1 MVKQLTNRFIWVIVE
16 AFSLRGGCLSFIAKR
31 GEQFNTGESD
41 MKIIKRNGTEVSFDV
56 EKIVNAIHKAN
67 NEVSEDN
74 RLTEE
79 QISRIVNK
87 VVALSR
93 DLNRAVNVEEIQDF
107 VENQIMDQKAF
118 AVARKYIT
126 YRYNRAL
133 IRKSNTTDAQI
144 LTLIE
149 CNNEEVKQENSNKNP
164 TVNSVQRDYMAGEVS
179 KDLTRRI
186 LLPREIVEAH
196 DEGLIHFH
204 DADYFAQ
211 HMHNCDLVNLEDM
224 LQNGTV
230 ISGTFIEK
238 PHSFSTACNIATQ
251 IIAQVASN
259 QYGGQSISLT
269 HLAPFVDI
277 SRKKIRKEVAEE
289 LAEVGITDE
298 KQIAKVAEKRLR
310 DEIGKGIQTI
320 QYQVVTLLTTNGQ
333 APFVTVFMYLGE
345 ARSEREKNDLAL
357 IIEET
362 LKQRIQG
369 VKNESGVWV
378 TPAFPKLIYVLEED
392 NVREGTPYWH
402 LTELAAKCTAKRMV
416 PDYISEKKMLEY
428 KIDKNGEGHC
438 YTCMGCRSFLTPY
451 VDENGKPKY
460 YGRFNQGVVTINLVD
475 VALSSGGDEKKF
487 WTIFDERLDLCYRAL
502 MYRHNRLK
510 GTLSDAAPILWQYGA
525 LARLDKGEP
534 IDKLLYG
541 GYSTISL
548 GYAGLYE
555 CTKYMTG
562 KSHTDAEAKPFA
574 LSVMQHMNDKCKEWK
589 AQENIDFSLYGTP
602 LESTTYKFS
611 KCLQQRFGVI
621 PGVTDKNYITNSY
634 HVHVSEKI
642 DAFTKLKFE
651 SEFQQLSPGGAISYV
666 EVPNM
671 QNNIPAVLSVMQY
684 IYDNIMYAELNTK
697 SDFCQV
703 CGYGGEIQIVEE
715 DGKLLWECPHCH
727 NRDQAK
733 MNVARRTCGYIG
745 TQFWNQGRTQEIKDR
760 VLHL

>member
-1 MVKQLTNRFIWVIVE
+1 
-16 AFSLRGGCLSFIAKR
+16 
-31 GEQFNTGESD
+31 
-41 MKIIKRNGTEVSFDV
+41 MKIIKRSGQEVVFDRSKITNAV
-56 EKIVNAIHKAN
+56 EKANAS
-67 NEVSEDN
+67 VSAGK
-74 RLTEE
+74 RLTKKQIEKIGANVE
-79 QISRIVNK
+79 QIASNRK
-87 VVALSR
+87 RALS
-93 DLNRAVNVEEIQDF
+93 VEEIQDI
-107 VENQIMDQKAF
+107 VENQIMELKAF
-118 AVARKYIT
+118 DVARKYIT
-126 YRYNRAL
+126 YRYTRQL
-133 IRKSNTTDAQI
+133 VRKSNTTDEQI
-144 LTLIE
+144 LSLIE

-179 KDLTRRI
+179 KDITRRI
-186 LLPREIVEAH
+186 LLPKEVVDAH
-196 DEGLIHFH
+196 ESGIIHFH
-204 DADYFAQ
+204 DSDYFAQ

-230 ISGTFIEK
+230 ISGTLIEK

-269 HLAPFVDI
+269 HLAPFVEV
-277 SRKKIRKEVAEE
+277 SRQKIRREVAQELNAVGVTCEE
-289 LAEVGITDE
+289 DIN
-298 KQIAKVAEKRLR
+298 KIAEKRLR
-310 DEIGKGIQTI
+310 EEIRRGIQTI

-333 APFVTVFMYLGE
+333 APFITVFMYLNE
-345 ARSEREKNDLAL
+345 ARNEAEKADLAL

-362 LKQRIQG
+362 LHQRIQG
-369 VKNESGVWV
+369 VKNESGVWI
-378 TPAFPKLIYVLEED
+378 TPAFPKLIYVLEPD
-392 NVREGTPYWH
+392 NVTEGSKYWY
-402 LTELAAKCTAKRMV
+402 LTELSAKCTAKRMV

-428 KIDKNGEGHC
+428 KVDKNGDGHC

-475 VALSSGGDEKKF
+475 VALSSGGDEEKF
-487 WTIFDERLDLCYRAL
+487 WKIFDDRCELCYRAL
-502 MYRHNRLK
+502 MERHNRLK

-525 LARLDKGEP
+525 LARLEKGEK

-555 CTKYMTG
+555 CVKYMTG
-562 KSHTDAEAKPFA
+562 KSHTSEEAKPFA
-574 LSVMQHMNDKCKEWK
+574 LRVMQFMNDKCKGWK
-589 AQENIDFSLYGTP
+589 AKENIDFSLYGTP
-602 LESTTYKFS
+602 LESTTYKFA
-611 KCLQQRFGVI
+611 KCLQARFGI
-621 PGVTDKNYITNSY
+621 IEGVTDKSYITNSY
-634 HVHVSEKI
+634 HVHVTEPI

-671 QNNIPAVLSVMQY
+671 QNNIPAVLALMQY

-697 SDFCQV
+697 SDYCAV
-703 CGYGGEIQIVEE
+703 CNYDGEIEVTEE
-715 DGKLLWECPHCH
+715 DGKLIWRCPACG
-727 NRDQAK
+727 NLDQTK

>member
-1 MVKQLTNRFIWVIVE
+1 
-16 AFSLRGGCLSFIAKR
+16 
-31 GEQFNTGESD
+31 
-41 MKIIKRNGTEVSFDV
+41 MKIIKRNGTEVAFDV
-56 EKIVNAIHKAN
+56 NKIANAVRKAN
-67 NEVSEDN
+67 NEVSEEN
-74 RLTEE
+74 RLSEE
-79 QISRIVNK
+79 QIDKICKK
-87 VVALSR
+87 VTALAN

-107 VENQIMDQKAF
+107 VENQIMNEKAF

-126 YRYNRAL
+126 YRYTRAL
-133 IRKSNTTDAQI
+133 VRRANTTDAQI

-186 LLPREIVEAH
+186 LLPPDIVAAH

-269 HLAPFVDI
+269 HLAPFVDV
-277 SRKKIRKEVAEE
+277 SRQKIRKEVKEE
-289 LAEVGITDE
+289 LATVGSSDE
-298 KQIAKVAEKRLR
+298 DAIARIAEKRLR
-310 DEIGKGIQTI
+310 EEIKKGIQTI

-345 ARSEREKNDLAL
+345 ARSEQERADLAL

-362 LKQRIQG
+362 LNQRIQG

-392 NVREGTPYWH
+392 NVREGSKYWY

-475 VALSSGGDEKKF
+475 VALSSEKNMDKF
-487 WTIFDERLDLCYRAL
+487 WQIFDERLELCHRAL

-525 LARLDKGEP
+525 LARLKKGET

-555 CTKYMTG
+555 CVKYMTG
-562 KSHTDAEAKPFA
+562 KSHTDEEAKPFA

-589 AQENIDFSLYGTP
+589 KEHNIDFSLYGTP

-611 KCLQQRFGVI
+611 KCLQKRFGII

-634 HVHVSEKI
+634 HVHVTEPI

-671 QNNIPAVLSVMQY
+671 QNNIPAVLAVMQY

-697 SDFCQV
+697 SDYCQV
-703 CGYGGEIQIVEE
+703 CGYDGEIQIVEE
-715 DGKLLWECPHCH
+715 DGKLIWECPHCH
-727 NRDQAK
+727 NRDQSK

-745 TQFWNQGRTQEIKDR
+745 TQFWNQGRTQEIRDR

>member
-1 MVKQLTNRFIWVIVE
+1 
-16 AFSLRGGCLSFIAKR
+16 
-31 GEQFNTGESD
+31 
-41 MKIIKRNGTEVSFDV
+41 MKIIKRNGAEEGFDV
-56 EKIVNAIHKAN
+56 EKIVNAVHKAN
-67 NEVSEDN
+67 NEVSEEN
-74 RLTEE
+74 RLSEA
-79 QISRIVNK
+79 QIGLIAEK
-87 VVALSR
+87 VTALAG
-93 DLNRAVNVEEIQDF
+93 DLNRAVSVEEVQDF

-126 YRYNRAL
+126 YRYTRAL
-133 IRKSNTTDAQI
+133 IRRANTTDAQI

-186 LLPREIVEAH
+186 LLPRDIVEAH
-196 DEGLIHFH
+196 DEGIIHFH

-269 HLAPFVDI
+269 HLAPFVDV
-277 SRKKIRKEVAEE
+277 SRQKIRAEVREE
-289 LAEVGITDE
+289 LADVGVMEDTVNRI
-298 KQIAKVAEKRLR
+298 AEKRLR
-310 DEIGKGIQTI
+310 DEIKKGIQTI

-345 ARSEREKNDLAL
+345 ARNERERADLAM

-362 LKQRIQG
+362 LNQRIEG

-392 NVREGTPYWH
+392 NVREGSRYWY
-402 LTELAAKCTAKRMV
+402 LTELAARCTAKRMV
-416 PDYISEKKMLEY
+416 PDYISEKKMLEF
-428 KIDKNGEGHC
+428 KVDKNGEGHC

-451 VDENGKPKY
+451 VDEEGKPKY
-460 YGRFNQGVVTINLVD
+460 YGRFNQGVVTINLPD
-475 VALSSGGDEKKF
+475 VALSSGGDMEKF
-487 WTIFDERLDLCYRAL
+487 WQIFDERLELCHRAL
-502 MYRHNRLK
+502 MERHNRLK

-525 LARLDKGEP
+525 LARLKKGET

-555 CTKYMTG
+555 CVKYMTG
-562 KSHTDAEAKPFA
+562 KTHTDPSAKPFA

-589 AQENIDFSLYGTP
+589 KMHNIDFSLYGTP
-602 LESTTYKFS
+602 LESTTYKFA
-611 KCLQQRFGVI
+611 KALQKRFGI
-621 PGVTDKNYITNSY
+621 IEGVTDKNYITNSY
-634 HVHVSEKI
+634 HVHVTEHI

-671 QNNIPAVLSVMQY
+671 QDNIPAVLSVMQY

-697 SDFCQV
+697 SDYCQV
-703 CGYGGEIQIVEE
+703 CGYDGEIQIVE
-715 DGKLLWECPHCH
+715 DGGKLYWECPHCH
-727 NRDQAK
+727 NRDQSK

-745 TQFWNQGRTQEIKDR
+745 TQYWNQGRTQEIKDR

>member
-1 MVKQLTNRFIWVIVE
+1 
-16 AFSLRGGCLSFIAKR
+16 
-31 GEQFNTGESD
+31 
-41 MKIIKRNGTEVSFDV
+41 MKIIKRNGTEVDFDL
-56 EKIVNAIHKAN
+56 EKIENAIRKAN
-67 NEVSEDN
+67 NEVSESN
-74 RLTEE
+74 RLTEK
-79 QISRIVNK
+79 QIALITNK
-87 VVALSR
+87 VAGLAG

-126 YRYNRAL
+126 YRYTRAL
-133 IRKSNTTDAQI
+133 VRRSNTTDAQI

-186 LLPREIVEAH
+186 LLPPDIVEAH
-196 DEGLIHFH
+196 DAGLIHFH

-269 HLAPFVDI
+269 HLAPFVDV
-277 SRKKIRKEVAEE
+277 SRQKIRADVAAE
-289 LAEVGITDE
+289 LAELGTTDE
-298 KQIAKVAEKRLR
+298 SAIAKIAEKRLKA
-310 DEIGKGIQTI
+310 EIAKGIQTI

-345 ARSEREKNDLAL
+345 ARSEQERADLAL

-362 LKQRIQG
+362 LNQRIRG
-369 VKNESGVWV
+369 VKNEAGVWV

-392 NVREGTPYWH
+392 NVRKGSKYWY
-402 LTELAAKCTAKRMV
+402 LTELAARCTAKRMV

-428 KIDKNGEGHC
+428 KVDKNGEGHC

-475 VALSSGGDEKKF
+475 VALSSKGDEKKF
-487 WTIFDERLDLCYRAL
+487 WDIFDERLELCYRAL

-525 LARLDKGEP
+525 LARLKKGEP

-555 CTKYMTG
+555 CVKYMTG
-562 KSHTDAEAKPFA
+562 KSHTDEEAKPFA
-574 LSVMQHMNDKCKEWK
+574 LAVMPHMNDKCKEWK
-589 AQENIDFSLYGTP
+589 AKENIDFSLYGTP
-602 LESTTYKFS
+602 LESTTYKFA
-611 KCLQQRFGVI
+611 KCLQKRFGVI

-634 HVHVSEKI
+634 HVHVSEQI

-671 QNNIPAVLSVMQY
+671 QDNIPAVLAVMQY

-697 SDFCQV
+697 SDYCQV
-703 CGYGGEIQIVEE
+703 CGYDGEIQIVEE

-727 NRDQAK
+727 NRDQNK